1 MMGNVHKKRSK
12 LLELYTSNARIGIKI
27 VAEGYSI
34 WLAATRLYNLHI
46 NIGFFVIH
54 IFPSMNVLALQ
65 IQFNCD

>member
-34 WLAATRLYNLHI
+34 WLAATRLIVYTLI
-46 NIGFFVIH
+46 
-54 IFPSMNVLALQ
+54 
-65 IQFNCD
+65 